1 MKQVLCLAL
10 FMMSILFTSCATNT
24 LGNNGNNLGIDSG
37 LFTGKPCK
45 LPCWNGLTP
54 SVSTFNDVDQFMQGL
69 SIKQWPA
76 KEVDTSVYEPGCRI
90 VGIADRPGH
99 EVNALILMNVEN
111 GKLTYILSTHDNM
124 PSLQQIV
131 DHLGPPEYFKALD
144 VIGPDGEV

>member
-1 MKQVLCLAL
+1 MKRALCLTL
-10 FMMSILFTSCATNT
+10 FMLLIPLTSCATNT
-24 LGNNGNNLGIDSG
+24 SEIDSG
-37 LFTGKPCK
+37 LLTSKPCK

-54 SVSTFNDVDQFMQGL
+54 GVSTVNDVNQFMQGL

-76 KEVDTSVYEPGCRI
+76 RETRVLEPGCQTMN
-90 VGIADRPGH
+90 IADRPGH
-99 EVNALILMNVEN
+99 EVNALILMNVEQ

-124 PSLQQIV
+124 PSLGQIV